1 MIFINMRTMKTRYIL
16 LVIAIWGFVGCH
28 DVTVGY
34 LRTTYAKYGIDSLHV
49 GVGSLNAQ
57 IEEMEIQ
64 YPPLKEWR
72 EADIR
77 AAELEPVIDDYYRE
91 IDDLYAELEELDE
104 EFDADRIAE
113 IEERLEEVDGVIAE
127 YERPWDIPYEMEDE
141 GYCTYDEAEVLYN
154 QYLSYFSTIEQGL
167 PWTTAT
173 IEGVL
178 GTEPIQYSIANVTS
192 EGGDAEVFRNEL
204 VIYGG
209 GRMQLPFE
217 CKAPSGKYHVSI
229 LVENEGYSNLL
240 ENVFTFIID

>member
-64 YPPLKEWR
+64 YSPLKEWR
-72 EADIR
+72 EAEIR

-113 IEERLEEVDGVIAE
+113 IEERLEEV
-127 YERPWDIPYEMEDE
+127 
-141 GYCTYDEAEVLYN
+141 CLLY
-154 QYLSYFSTIEQGL
+154 
-167 PWTTAT
+167 
-173 IEGVL
+173 
-178 GTEPIQYSIANVTS
+178 TS
-192 EGGDAEVFRNEL
+192 DA
-204 VIYGG
+204 
-209 GRMQLPFE
+209 
-217 CKAPSGKYHVSI
+217 A
-229 LVENEGYSNLL
+229 
-240 ENVFTFIID
+240 DD